1 VKSGLFTG
9 ESFASAQQFGVDLR
23 EFLQSLPQTMVSL
36 DALSAL
42 LLLGVGF
49 EQEFKHAAR
58 DQTDGQIVKRAV
70 LAPLSAGAVGFAAG
84 GETLDEGGSQQL
96 GWNAQLTQERSF
108 ALA

>member
-1 VKSGLFTG
+1 MG
-9 ESFASAQQFGVDLR
+9 ESFASAQQCGVDLG
-23 EFLQSLPQTMVSL
+23 EFLQSLPQALVSL
-36 DALSAL
+36 DAFSAL

-70 LAPLSAGAVGFAAG
+70 LAALSAGAVGLAAG
-84 GETLDEGGSQQL
+84 GETLDQGGPQQL
-96 GWNAQLTQERSF
+96 GRNAQWTQKGRF